1 MEVQEI
7 LMVATLAVFN
17 VCWGV
22 MASLPV
28 RTIILIFFVD
38 GLLLVICHQSVQAP
52 LFPIEASGKG
62 ATGSQISPGIIEK
75 NDQTYLNQFWA
86 PCTPASS
93 SHPFLSPSWSAGR
106 SQNIM
111 FVNFSQVWSFL
122 RLPGWT
128 PCGYNLSGSLWHNHL
143 RLRPQPVLALRLPGQ
158 VPRGGEHGSALV
170 HRLGNSLGNLPNPP
184 CSRLLPP

>member
-28 RTIILIFFVD
+28 RTIISTIFCHQWN
-38 GLLLVICHQSVQAP
+38 GSLLAVCHQSVQAP

-75 NDQTYLNQFWA
+75 NDLTYLNQFWV

-93 SHPFLSPSWSAGR
+93 SHPFSSPSWSAGG

-111 FVNFSQVWSFL
+111 FVNFSQVWSIL
-122 RLPGWT
+122 RLLGWT
-128 PCGYNLSGSLWHNHL
+128 PCGHNLSSSLWSNHL
-143 RLRPQPVLALRLPGQ
+143 RLRPQPVPALRLPGQ
-158 VPRGGEHGSALV
+158 VP
-170 HRLGNSLGNLPNPP
+170 
-184 CSRLLPP
+184 

>member
-28 RTIILIFFVD
+28 RTIILKFFVIN

-62 ATGSQISPGIIEK
+62 ATGSQISPGIMNE
-75 NDQTYLNQFWA
+75 
-86 PCTPASS
+86 
-93 SHPFLSPSWSAGR
+93 
-106 SQNIM
+106 
-111 FVNFSQVWSFL
+111 
-122 RLPGWT
+122 
-128 PCGYNLSGSLWHNHL
+128 
-143 RLRPQPVLALRLPGQ
+143 
-158 VPRGGEHGSALV
+158 E
-170 HRLGNSLGNLPNPP
+170 
-184 CSRLLPP
+184 

>member
-1 MEVQEI
+1 MGREVFQDKCYN
-7 LMVATLAVFN
+7 LNRSCSGGGNGSAGDLDGRHPGRLQRVLGSHGFPPSQN
-17 VCWGV
+17 HY
-22 MASLPV
+22 PQ
-28 RTIILIFFVD
+28 FFVII
-38 GLLLVICHQSVQAP
+38 GLLHAVCHQSVQAP

-93 SHPFLSPSWSAGR
+93 SHPFSSPSWSAGG

-111 FVNFSQVWSFL
+111 FVNFSQVWSLL

-128 PCGYNLSGSLWHNHL
+128 PCGHNLSSSIWSNHL
-143 RLRPQPVLALRLPGQ
+143 RLRPQPVPALRLPGQ
-158 VPRGGEHGSALV
+158 VP
-170 HRLGNSLGNLPNPP
+170 
-184 CSRLLPP
+184 